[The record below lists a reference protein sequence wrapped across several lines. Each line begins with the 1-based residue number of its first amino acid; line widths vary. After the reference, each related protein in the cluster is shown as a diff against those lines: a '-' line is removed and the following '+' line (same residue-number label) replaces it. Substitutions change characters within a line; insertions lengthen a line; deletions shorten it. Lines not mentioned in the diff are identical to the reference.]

1 MGNRISGT
9 NCLNGFIAL
18 ILPFGDLIVRV
29 LRKKGSLDKWWTIPI
44 TSIMPFPF
52 LPGNLFGGIMHGL
65 GFIGDGKADPLDI
78 FMIIPIFCKLMVMM
92 GIWLYVK
99 MTKYKKANTDD
110 GEIDWKS
117 LILISVALIV
127 PCLST
132 FIPLVIRAYNNTTC
146 TAPATANFLNIGADM
161 VLCNAMA
168 AIGFLFVPCFLQH
181 IPVIGIFLDKIP
193 KRITGFIIWCSI
205 YLGMYC
211 IINMVNNYKA
221 ESYCSGTE
229 INNFFSI
236 KAGLGFCQVML
247 LVAMLCFKDT
257 IYPLLACNDGYSNLF

>member
-1 MGNRISGT
+1 MGNKISGS
-9 NCLNGFIAL
+9 NFLNGFLAL

-44 TSIMPFPF
+44 TSIMPIPF
-52 LPGNLFGGIMHGL
+52 LPGNLFGAIMHGF

-78 FMIIPIFCKLMVMM
+78 FMIIPIICKLMVML
-92 GIWLYVK
+92 GIWLYTK
-99 MTKYKKANTDD
+99 MSTDD
-110 GEIDWKS
+110 EESFWKP
-117 LILISVALIV
+117 LILISISLIV

-146 TAPATANFLNIGADM
+146 TPPATANFLNIGADM

-168 AIGFLFVPCFLQH
+168 AIGFLFLPCFFKF
-181 IPVIGIFLDKIP
+181 IPYIGSFLDMIP
-193 KRITGFIIWCSI
+193 KPISGFIIWCWI
-205 YLGMYC
+205 YASMYC

-221 ESYCSGTE
+221 DSYCTGIE
-229 INNFFSI
+229 INNFFSV

-257 IYPLLACNDGYSNLF
+257 IYTMLECDDGFSTLFK